1 MKFLNKIILFT
12 GISLC
17 TNAVQ
22 AKTVSTPSAAL
33 IINEELGQRVCY
45 FEDKAY
51 TIGAVIQVSDILLEC
66 VAEKSFETNGA
77 LTWVKLD
84 VKNEQ

>member
-1 MKFLNKIILFT
+1 MKFLNKIILFA
-12 GISLC
+12 GIGVC
-17 TNAVQ
+17 ANAVQ
-22 AKTVSTPSAAL
+22 AKTVSTPRSAL
-33 IINEELGQRVCY
+33 VITEETGQRLCY

-77 LTWVKLD
+77 LKWVKLD